1 LNDSTKI
8 IQKYLNETI
17 SKKELKTLAYYIKH
31 PTIKEQIVPT
41 LQLEADLRSVNGSID
56 VVSKT
61 MDQIQNRKSR
71 PNSTS
76 DSKSMKRVPKKSST
90 SKRMSS
96 KTSTSKR
103 MSSKTSTSRRMSSET
118 STSRRMSSKT
128 SIARKIPLL
137 RDEDEHSSKAAQKK
151 QELLYMSM
159 AGLGLVII
167 GVIVIL
173 YHMSTSSTP
182 AFMARA
188 TKVFGQVQAIRGTD
202 IVMIKDDSLIL
213 DGDKL
218 VVSDLAECHLSYEL
232 DGSKLVLAKTTK
244 VDLSIKSGSKIVDLH
259 NGIIHGLV
267 TKQEKGKAMIL
278 STRYSKT
285 TTTESQFRLSHI
297 SNNSEIF
304 VSEGSAIFES
314 ASGIK
319 RAIIDKGENAEVGA
333 KIPFRLKK

>member
-1 LNDSTKI
+1 MNDSTKV

-17 SKKELKTLAYYIKH
+17 SKKELKSLAYFLKH

-71 PNSTS
+71 PSSTS
-76 DSKSMKRVPKKSST
+76 DSKSMKRIPKKTST

-103 MSSKTSTSRRMSSET
+103 MSSKTSTSRK
-118 STSRRMSSKT
+118 MSSKT

-137 RDEDEHSSKAAQKK
+137 RDEEEHSKKAAQKK

-244 VDLSIKSGSKIVDLH
+244 ADLSMKSGSKMIELH

-278 STRYSKT
+278 TTRYSKT
-285 TTTESQFRLSHI
+285 TTTDSQFRLSHI
-297 SNNSEIF
+297 SNTSEIY
-304 VSEGSAIFES
+304 VSQGSAIFES

-319 RAIIDKGENAEVGA
+319 RAIIDKGENAEVGS